1 MSVQHHVTDA
11 SHVTGEDNA
20 IGQFDCLH
28 ISHILVAILNMVA
41 ALESLVFVLLKNR
54 RASYI
59 VTLVDH
65 YQNIN
70 PLFLDMHGVEDFV
83 SIYISYLGEIKG
95 ILTNTHNL

>member
-54 RASYI
+54 
-59 VTLVDH
+59 
-65 YQNIN
+65 
-70 PLFLDMHGVEDFV
+70 
-83 SIYISYLGEIKG
+83 
-95 ILTNTHNL
+95 